1 MAQMRSATPRGTR
14 VVGRRSAPRLEPLGP
29 PEPVAD
35 PTAPRSVID
44 YALQRRAILEAL
56 RGGRAFAG
64 IDICDADTY
73 LLKAA
78 KFHGITGAQRC
89 PICRKVDL
97 RLVTYA
103 FGEQLG
109 HLSGSAMAPSRLDDL
124 ARTTGEFRVYV
135 VEVCSECHWNHLVVS
150 YSLGDGVPRRAPVT
164 PRDLLD

>member
-1 MAQMRSATPRGTR
+1 
-14 VVGRRSAPRLEPLGP
+14 
-29 PEPVAD
+29 VAD

-56 RGGRAFAG
+56 RGGRAFNG

-150 YSLGDGVPRRAPVT
+150 YSLGDGVPRRAPAA

>member
-14 VVGRRSAPRLEPLGP
+14 VVGRRTAPRPEPLGP

-56 RGGRAFAG
+56 RGGRAFNG

-150 YSLGDGVPRRAPVT
+150 YSLGDGVPRRAPAA
-164 PRDLLD
+164 PRDLLN